1 MSALRIALA
10 QINTVVRDL
19 GGNST
24 KILDSLDVDN
34 DKNLHREY

>member
-19 GGNST
+19 GGNSA

-34 DKNLHREY
+34 DKNLHRE